1 MGSMALMKRSI
12 LPLILVLLAGCS
24 DLIVTGPDEQ
34 NNVADF
40 ESAWHIVGSV
50 YPYFQFKHINWDSL
64 YTVYR
69 PRAEAAKGD
78 EIDGVLFD
86 MLKELRDGH
95 VRLQS
100 RGGASVATYIPPRED
115 RDRYAY
121 SPLVV
126 RRYFDRELRLAGD
139 QRIEYEILGGN
150 IGYIYVATLR
160 QEEPVADGFDE
171 ALSYLKDTR
180 GLIIDVRHDGGGS
193 DNNSAA
199 IVARLISSPIDNLPY
214 PVPGGGLNQ
223 GPFIYPR
230 GPFHY
235 TGPVVLLID
244 GVCFSSCE
252 DFAEMMKH
260 VPTVTAIG
268 DTTSGASGAPEPFS
282 LPSGRKI
289 SVSTKD
295 IRRYDGLPIEWNG
308 VPPDILIRQTGE
320 DIRQGR
326 DKQLEYAI
334 EFLGIEFLR

>member
-1 MGSMALMKRSI
+1 MPDMKRST
-12 LPLILVLLAGCS
+12 LLLILALLAGCS
-24 DLIVTGPDEQ
+24 DLIVTGPDEHD
-34 NNVADF
+34 NVADF
-40 ESAWHIVGSV
+40 ESAWQIVRSV
-50 YPYFQFKHINWDSL
+50 YPYFQFKHINWDSVHAL
-64 YTVYR
+64 YR

-78 EIDGVLFD
+78 EIDGVLFE

-95 VRLQS
+95 VRLQG
-100 RGGASVATYIPPRED
+100 RGGASVATYTPPRAE

-139 QRIEYEILGGN
+139 QRIEYEILGDD

-160 QEEPVADGFDE
+160 QEEPVAGGFDE
-171 ALSYLKDTR
+171 ALSYLKETR
-180 GLIIDVRHDGGGS
+180 GLIIDVRHNSGGS

-199 IVARLISSPIDNLPY
+199 IVTRLISSPIDNLPY
-214 PVPGGGLNQ
+214 PAPGGGLNQ
-223 GPFIYPR
+223 GPFMYPR

-268 DTTSGASGAPEPFS
+268 DTTSGASGAPQAFA

-289 SVSTKD
+289 NVSTKD

-308 VPPDILIRQTGE
+308 VPPDILVRQTGE